1 MARHLFLK
9 CISRSA
15 LSSAVSSSLCVSC
28 ALISFILFLL
38 NKREKR
44 SLFFFFFFYFINQV
58 DVFNPSRWN
67 GDRKTCL
74 HYFTCFFFLSS
85 NSLLYFGSN
94 GKKSYK
100 RTRQFSF
107 FHHRQ
112 AESRGPKSLTVQRL
126 FQIGRNFFFTKQKI
140 KISKHWNILVH
151 FADRSQQLVSCLMTR
166 CLLGHNFS
174 SLFLV

>member
-1 MARHLFLK
+1 MCSCSRKKRRQQLTCSGMARHLFLK

-44 SLFFFFFFYFINQV
+44 SLFFFYFINQV

-74 HYFTCFFFLSS
+74 HYFTCYFCFCLQTLCFILAQMAKKATKELDNSRFSTIVKRRVAVLNHWPFNAFFKSVVTFFLQS
-85 NSLLYFGSN
+85 
-94 GKKSYK
+94 KKSK
-100 RTRQFSF
+100 SQNIETFLCILLT
-107 FHHRQ
+107 
-112 AESRGPKSLTVQRL
+112 GPS
-126 FQIGRNFFFTKQKI
+126 
-140 KISKHWNILVH
+140 S
-151 FADRSQQLVSCLMTR
+151 SCL
-166 CLLGHNFS
+166 
-174 SLFLV
+174 V